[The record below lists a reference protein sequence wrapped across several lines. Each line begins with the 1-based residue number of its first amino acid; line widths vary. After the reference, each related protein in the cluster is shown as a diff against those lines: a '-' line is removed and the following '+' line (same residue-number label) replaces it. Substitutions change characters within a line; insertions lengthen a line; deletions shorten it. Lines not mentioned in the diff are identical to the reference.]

1 MGGIVDELSSFAR
14 PAQGLAVRRVA
25 PAALAADVLALHE
38 GLAAQREIDL
48 RLETGATGEVVADPR
63 KLTQVLVNLIQ
74 NALDA
79 VPARGRVVLRVA
91 PRESGGVTFTIDDD
105 GPGLAP
111 EMRERL
117 FVPGATTKAA
127 GNGLGL
133 RIARAIAQQHGGT
146 LTIGDAPGGGCRA
159 MFDLPTTPPGDAPPM
174 TPTAPPA
181 PPGRV
186 LVVDDDAG
194 VRYTLCAI
202 LEAGGHTV
210 ESAPDGATA
219 LRRLQAGG
227 LDLVLTDLRMPG
239 LDGFGL
245 LEALA
250 ELPGAP
256 RAIVVTAH
264 GSERVAVEAM
274 KRGALDY
281 FAKPFDADEIMR
293 VVGRALETV
302 TLARDNARLRAARL
316 LARTMVFDSPAME
329 RVAERVERAAGRDVT
344 VLITGES
351 GTGKELVARALVR
364 GSSRAERPYLRF
376 NCAALPRELAE
387 AELFGHSRGAFTG
400 AQRARA
406 GLFRE
411 AAGGTVLLDEIGEL
425 DPSVQGALLRV
436 LQEREVRPV
445 GEDRA
450 VPIDVR
456 ILAATNR
463 NLAIEVEQGRFRQD
477 LFYRLNVVTLH
488 VPPLRERPRGHRPAR
503 RALRPPFRG
512 TLRHRSGAAR
522 PAGRRPPAA
531 GSFPGQRARTRTRR
545 RASRG
550 PRPGPVHRRRPV
562 RRCRRPTTGRRA
574 PVRRRPEDPRRPL
587 RTRPAGF
594 GPRRDGRQSVR
605 GRPPSGPQPRDPP
618 RQAAAARVALNR
630 AVVGA
635 FG

>member
-1 MGGIVDELSSFAR
+1 MNRAL
-14 PAQGLAVRRVA
+14 
-25 PAALAADVLALHE
+25 PAA
-38 GLAAQREIDL
+38 
-48 RLETGATGEVVADPR
+48 PR
-63 KLTQVLVNLIQ
+63 
-74 NALDA
+74 
-79 VPARGRVVLRVA
+79 
-91 PRESGGVTFTIDDD
+91 
-105 GPGLAP
+105 
-111 EMRERL
+111 
-117 FVPGATTKAA
+117 
-127 GNGLGL
+127 
-133 RIARAIAQQHGGT
+133 
-146 LTIGDAPGGGCRA
+146 
-159 MFDLPTTPPGDAPPM
+159 
-174 TPTAPPA
+174 
-181 PPGRV
+181 GRV

-210 ESAPDGATA
+210 ESAPDGAAA
-219 LRRLQAGG
+219 LRRLQDGG

-250 ELPGAP
+250 EHPGAP

-281 FAKPFDADEIMR
+281 FAKPFDADEIAR

-302 TLARDNARLRAARL
+302 SLARDNARLRAARL

-364 GSSRAERPYLRF
+364 GSSRADRPYLRF

-445 GEDRA
+445 GEDRP

-463 NLAIEVEQGRFRQD
+463 NLAVEVEQGRFRQD
-477 LFYRLNVVTLH
+477 LFYRLNVVTVH
-488 VPPLRERPRGHRPAR
+488 VPPLRERPEDVAPLAEHFAHRFGERYGIGPVRLAPRVVDRLRQARFPGNVRELEHVVERLVALAPGPYIDEDPFADAEAPPPDAESPSEDDLKTRVARFERDLLVSALAETDGNQSEAAR
-503 RALRPPFRG
+503 RLGLSRVTLLDKLRRHG
-512 TLRHRSGAAR
+512 LR
-522 PAGRRPPAA
+522 
-531 GSFPGQRARTRTRR
+531 
-545 RASRG
+545 
-550 PRPGPVHRRRPV
+550 
-562 RRCRRPTTGRRA
+562 
-574 PVRRRPEDPRRPL
+574 
-587 RTRPAGF
+587 
-594 GPRRDGRQSVR
+594 
-605 GRPPSGPQPRDPP
+605 
-618 RQAAAARVALNR
+618 
-630 AVVGA
+630 
-635 FG
+635 